1 MSSDES
7 IEFNEAME
15 GLPKEVDEETTGLE
29 DGYLLMLSKLLK
41 GVDKRLVKI
50 REKLEKEIENP
61 VHLAKSLEFQRG
73 VMLVQAVVKGTMA
86 HLIQSNIGIDLCLSI
101 CGTDLDHMTPSGKPS
116 LIGNFAFM
124 YPESEDEL
132 EYHMNVLL
140 TFLDAK
146 SAGWEPGIYSTKN
159 LGEMIE
165 HIEERAKEYEEF
177 VVRGKL

>member
-1 MSSDES
+1 MSGET
-7 IEFNEAME
+7 IEFDDAMKE
-15 GLPKEVDEETTGLE
+15 LPIEVDEETTGLE
-29 DGYLLMLSKLLK
+29 DGYLLMLSKLIE
-41 GVDKRLVKI
+41 GVDKKLVKI
-50 REKLEKEIENP
+50 RKKLEKEIENP

-86 HLIQSNIGIDLCLSI
+86 HLIQKNIGVDLCLSI

-124 YPESEDEL
+124 YPESEEEL

-146 SAGWEPGIYSTKN
+146 TAGWEPGIYSTQN
-159 LGEMIE
+159 LSEMIE
-165 HIEERAKEYEEF
+165 QVEAKAKEYEEF